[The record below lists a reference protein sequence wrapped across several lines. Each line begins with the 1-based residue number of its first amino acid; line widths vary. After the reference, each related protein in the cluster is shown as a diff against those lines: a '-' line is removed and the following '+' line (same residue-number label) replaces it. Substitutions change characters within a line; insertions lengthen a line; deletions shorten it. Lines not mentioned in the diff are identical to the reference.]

1 MIGLQQALQSQG
13 KSYRHG
19 DLSEDSGQALYNHY
33 FRVSKPHMLSIQIAK
48 QRKKR
53 APRIG
58 LAIAGGGPIGGMY
71 ELGALRALDDAID
84 GLDLTHLTVYV
95 GVSSGAFLAAALANR
110 IDTPT
115 MCRIFLTGDKDDAAF
130 HPESFVRPAF
140 LEYAR
145 RAASLPRLVGDWWR
159 EALRNPFDSG
169 LTDLLGH
176 FGGLIPNGLFDNS
189 GVERFLRDAF
199 TRNGRSN
206 DFRELS
212 RKLFVIAVD
221 LDDGETVRFGAA
233 GWDDVPISIAVQ
245 ASSALPGLYPPVRLN
260 GRHLVDGAL
269 RRTMH
274 GSVALDE
281 DIDLL
286 IGLNPLVPFDGRHA
300 LGPEGEPLSSLA
312 EGGLPMVL
320 SQTFRTLLQSRM
332 QVGLAKYRQQYTHTD
347 QLIFEPNRNDT
358 EVFFTNAFS
367 YASRQRVSAHAYRA
381 TLRDLKAQQTN
392 LAPMLKKHGLR
403 LNTAALEVDAT
414 HILRDLERHE
424 TPRRTH
430 TTAKLAR
437 ALDDIDQLIDGRLS
451 RRTSRADRTR

>member
-1 MIGLQQALQSQG
+1 
-13 KSYRHG
+13 
-19 DLSEDSGQALYNHY
+19 
-33 FRVSKPHMLSIQIAK
+33 MLSIHAAQ
-48 QRKKR
+48 QRKPR
-53 APRIG
+53 AARIG

-84 GLDLTHLTVYV
+84 GLDLTDLTVYV
-95 GVSSGAFLAAALANR
+95 GVSSGAFLSAALANR
-110 IDTPT
+110 IDTRA
-115 MCRIFLTGDKDDAAF
+115 MCRIFLKGDKNDAAF

-145 RAASLPRLVGDWWR
+145 RAASLPRLLGDWWR

-169 LTDLLGH
+169 LTDVLGH

-206 DFRELS
+206 DFRELA

-221 LDDGETVRFGAA
+221 LDNGETVRFGSTEWA
-233 GWDDVPISIAVQ
+233 DVPISVAVQ
-245 ASSALPGLYPPVRLN
+245 ASSALPGLYPPVRLH

-300 LGPEGEPLSSLA
+300 IGPEGEALGSLA
-312 EGGLPMVL
+312 DGGLPMVL

-332 QVGLAKYRQQYTHTD
+332 QVGLAKYSQQYAHTD
-347 QLIFEPNRNDT
+347 QLIFEPDRDDT

-367 YASRQRVSAHAYRA
+367 YASRQRVSNHAYRA
-381 TLRDLKAQQTN
+381 TLRDLKSRQTSI
-392 LAPMLKKHGLR
+392 APLLRKHGLKLR
-403 LNTAALEVDAT
+403 TDVLDRAEQ
-414 HILRDLERHE
+414 HILDGLEQNVPEH
-424 TPRRTH
+424 RTH

-437 ALDDIDQLIDGRLS
+437 ALDDVDQLIAAKRP
-451 RRTSRADRTR
+451 RRANGVRRKR